1 MITNAIYSPNINSA
15 KFGAVSVYIAVIHT
29 WQSPCILQ
37 ALNIY
42 YWQILYLFH
51 YLLFPVPTKCTY
63 IFAK

>member
-37 ALNIY
+37 ALNI
-42 YWQILYLFH
+42 ILLANTLFH